1 MKISAA
7 LLTIDL
13 ISSTRLSIE
22 NIFLM
27 PSTGLSLSSLGV
39 SFLAVTIGPTCRN
52 STSTPRNRA
61 SASSGSDSHTRVS
74 NATYPT
80 SRTPTSNGWPT
91 AAMLASNSSCILRY
105 MKPISS
111 QPPTSQPSTSTVL
124 VSSLDRKSV
133 VEGKSVAVRV
143 DLGGRSNNKKKK
155 QSNYVQITQNN
166 QQT

>member
-1 MKISAA
+1 MRISAA
-7 LLTIDL
+7 LLTTDL
-13 ISSTRLSIE
+13 TSSTRLSIE

-27 PSTGLSLSSLGV
+27 PSTGLSLSSDGV
-39 SFLAVTIGPTCRN
+39 SFLPVTIGPTCRN

-124 VSSLDRKSV
+124 VSSLLLATRS
-133 VEGKSVAVRV
+133 EEHTSELQSLMRISYAVFC
-143 DLGGRSNNKKKK
+143 LKKTIK
-155 QSNYVQITQNN
+155 QHT
-166 QQT
+166 